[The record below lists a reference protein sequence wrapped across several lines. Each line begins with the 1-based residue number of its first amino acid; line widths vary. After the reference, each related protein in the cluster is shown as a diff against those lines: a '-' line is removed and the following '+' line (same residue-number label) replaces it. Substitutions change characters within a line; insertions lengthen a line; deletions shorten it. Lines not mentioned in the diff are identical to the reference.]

1 MRPCPNG
8 EARTENATTVERGFE
23 GVSEI
28 ACNPSENPESS
39 ARRKSGHTPFEPRSV
54 RGCPPSFR
62 RCSGAVRI
70 PLGQPRFRPDDR
82 ERRSLSDFRRA
93 LSRLFPN
100 SRKTERSYIEGCF
113 RPFAAGFAKW
123 MRRRRKEGS
132 RRGGGI
138 GGSDRKSTDAQGGA
152 LPRRGI
158 QYHYFLGNFLLSRVR
173 AVGAPC
179 LHERSNGGGIRE
191 RHPRFSLCLLSLCA
205 SRLVFMLCSFLLCS
219 LGRVLSALFFRLVSP
234 RSLPPVSCSRP
245 RPGRSFC
252 RSGACGRAET
262 GRGMTGCFVYNGCAP
277 GVAVFREDPSVCGS
291 GSRNGRS
298 VASVRLKTAQFR
310 GAERS
315 SVHIRPR
322 FGCEPCVLCPPCC
335 TLFG

>member
-1 MRPCPNG
+1 M
-8 EARTENATTVERGFE
+8 
-23 GVSEI
+23 
-28 ACNPSENPESS
+28 
-39 ARRKSGHTPFEPRSV
+39 

-100 SRKTERSYIEGCF
+100 SRKTERSYIEGRF

-132 RRGGGI
+132 RRGGESEARTENRRMRRAGHCR
-138 GGSDRKSTDAQGGA
+138 GGTSNIIIFSVISSFPGYVQSGT
-152 LPRRGI
+152 
-158 QYHYFLGNFLLSRVR
+158 
-173 AVGAPC
+173 PC

-205 SRLVFMLCSFLLCS
+205 SRLVFMLCPFLLCS
-219 LGRVLSALFFRLVSP
+219 LGRVLSALFFRLVPP

-252 RSGACGRAET
+252 RSGACGRAEK
-262 GRGMTGCFVYNGCAP
+262 GRGMTGCFVYNGCDP